1 MPSGRNSVYG
11 PSHSPVYD
19 PAPVHGKRKVYVA
32 GDTGLPPFSVSG
44 LVDGTGES
52 PGFPIRIAGVIH
64 SIEVT
69 VEDAAGDSVDF
80 DVLVNG
86 SVVAS
91 HTASSTGLTTHVE
104 GIPVAFND
112 ILSAAITD
120 FGGGNLYN
128 LLIVCRM

>member
-1 MPSGRNSVYG
+1 MPGGRNSVYG

-19 PAPVHGKRKVYVA
+19 PAAIHGVRRVYMA
-32 GDTGLPPFSVSG
+32 GGTGLPPFSVSG
-44 LVDGTGES
+44 LVDGVGES
-52 PGFPIRIAGVIH
+52 PGFPIRTPGVIR

-69 VEDAAGDSVDF
+69 VEDTGGTAVDF
-80 DVLVNG
+80 DVMVNG

-91 HTASSTGLTTHVE
+91 HTASSAGLTTHVE
-104 GIPVAFND
+104 SIPVVLND

-120 FGGGNLYN
+120 SGGDSLYN

>member
-1 MPSGRNSVYG
+1 MPAGRNSVYG

-19 PAPVHGKRKVYVA
+19 PAPIHGVRKVYTA
-32 GDTGLPPFSVSG
+32 GDKGLPPFSVSG

-52 PGFPIRIAGVIH
+52 PGYPIRTPGVIR

-69 VEDAAGDSVDF
+69 VEDAGGDSVDF

-91 HTASSTGLTTHVE
+91 HTASSTGLVTHVAS
-104 GIPVAFND
+104 IPVAFND

-128 LLIVCRM
+128 LLIVCRV